1 MSGIFSISRFRM
13 ATDGPGISTLIGFSG
28 CPLNCQYCPNPICH
42 TDRSQWP
49 DYSAREL
56 IDFVRRDELYM
67 RMTGGGIVFGGGEP
81 SNKSISSKNVLCI
94 VKKHCQ
100 ISLRIETSLQA
111 SIKNVQELLPYISL
125 WIIDIKDLNPDVYYR
140 YTHGQMDLMWNNLMY
155 LVQHAPYGQDSI
167 WVRVPRIPGYN
178 TNRDIQKSVRRLQ
191 PYVKHIEVFPIGS
204 HQKRGRGRQNERCP
218 SI

>member
-42 TDRSQWP
+42 ADRSHWP

-67 RMTGGGIVFGGGEP
+67 RMTGGGISSVVV
-81 SNKSISSKNVLCI
+81 SRWAKSISSKNVLCI

-100 ISLRIETSLQA
+100 TFLSA
-111 SIKNVQELLPYISL
+111 S
-125 WIIDIKDLNPDVYYR
+125 R
-140 YTHGQMDLMWNNLMY
+140 H
-155 LVQHAPYGQDSI
+155 HC
-167 WVRVPRIPGYN
+167 
-178 TNRDIQKSVRRLQ
+178 RR
-191 PYVKHIEVFPIGS
+191 P
-204 HQKRGRGRQNERCP
+204 
-218 SI
+218 

>member
-42 TDRSQWP
+42 ADRSHWP

-81 SNKSISSKNVLCI
+81 LG
-94 VKKHCQ
+94 
-100 ISLRIETSLQA
+100 
-111 SIKNVQELLPYISL
+111 QEYFSEECG
-125 WIIDIKDLNPDVYYR
+125 VY
-140 YTHGQMDLMWNNLMY
+140 
-155 LVQHAPYGQDSI
+155 S
-167 WVRVPRIPGYN
+167 
-178 TNRDIQKSVRRLQ
+178 
-191 PYVKHIEVFPIGS
+191 
-204 HQKRGRGRQNERCP
+204 
-218 SI
+218 

>member
-42 TDRSQWP
+42 TDRSQCP

-81 SNKSISSKNVLCI
+81 LGQEYFVKECALYSQKTLPDIPLFWWLPIGKNFNMLYIGLEPADAFLDIAICIIS
-94 VKKHCQ
+94 
-100 ISLRIETSLQA
+100 RDTG
-111 SIKNVQELLPYISL
+111 
-125 WIIDIKDLNPDVYYR
+125 NPDPYR
-140 YTHGQMDLMWNNLMY
+140 IL
-155 LVQHAPYGQDSI
+155 
-167 WVRVPRIPGYN
+167 
-178 TNRDIQKSVRRLQ
+178 
-191 PYVKHIEVFPIGS
+191 PIGS
-204 HQKRGRGRQNERCP
+204 MFLF
-218 SI
+218 

>member
-42 TDRSQWP
+42 ADRSHWP

-81 SNKSISSKNVLCI
+81 LGQEYFIEECALYSQKILPDI
-94 VKKHCQ
+94 P
-100 ISLRIETSLQA
+100 LRIETSLQT
-111 SIKNVQELLPYISL
+111 SIENVQELLPYISS
-125 WIIDIKDLNPDVYYR
+125 WIIDIKDLNPDIYYR

-191 PYVKHIEVFPIGS
+191 PYVKHIEVFSYRKLPEKKEGTT
-204 HQKRGRGRQNERCP
+204 E
-218 SI
+218 